1 VGRTHI
7 YKHRTLKIKLEIKFP
22 FDMVVK
28 EVDARISDILKYYLK
43 IYCRDTLG
51 RSVKWDKEFYHV
63 RKEFIFCV
71 KKEKA
76 FIYAK

>member
-1 VGRTHI
+1 
-7 YKHRTLKIKLEIKFP
+7 
-22 FDMVVK
+22 VK
-28 EVDARISDILKYYLK
+28 EVDARISDILIYCLK
-43 IYCRDTLG
+43 IYCRDNFE
-51 RSVKWDKEFYHV
+51 RSIKWDKEFYHV